1 MGGRHPTRPTALV
14 VMIGL
19 AVLGGCERERRDFR
33 QPPSAAA
40 VVETQRMSDVVP
52 GAPGSPL
59 ARATAPNPLEDNA
72 FAVAEGKRLY
82 RWYNCNGCHA
92 EGGGGSGPALMD
104 DVWIY
109 GSEPP
114 AIVATILQGRPNGM
128 PSFAGRVN
136 EQQVWQLAA
145 YVRSMSGQLRKDV
158 APSRGDTLYPGNP
171 ENARP
176 RQVPGPDQ
184 SPQPKPPGAS

>member
-1 MGGRHPTRPTALV
+1 VRL
-14 VMIGL
+14 
-19 AVLGGCERERRDFR
+19 
-33 QPPSAAA
+33 
-40 VVETQRMSDVVP
+40 SDVVP

-59 ARATAPNPLEDNA
+59 ARSSSPNPLEDNA

-109 GSEPP
+109 GSEPA
-114 AIVATILQGRPNGM
+114 AIVSTILQGRPNGM

-145 YVRSMSGQLRKDV
+145 YVRSMSGQVAKDV
-158 APSRGDTLYPGNP
+158 APSRNDDLNSRPS
-171 ENARP
+171 ENRIEKAKP
-176 RQVPGPDQ
+176 RDAA
-184 SPQPKPPGAS
+184 PGAASEHP